1 MYGAI
6 SSVSGQQ
13 GSLLLNKLSP
23 ITYFSRSPYSQSHP
37 SPSSSVTEAS
47 IFSHIHQSRALQSVD
62 IQTWLFNATSETFG
76 KSLTT
81 PNMYKAKKEASVHYF
96 YDKWGKKRPEKMQW
110 QVVYHLSAYESG
122 VFAMISPWASFT
134 CKWDWASTDSL
145 SYITASVFWLGRAGI
160 LFSVLGENCLV
171 IRP

>member
-1 MYGAI
+1 ME
-6 SSVSGQQ
+6 
-13 GSLLLNKLSP
+13 LSP
-23 ITYFSRSPYSQSHP
+23 LCQD
-37 SPSSSVTEAS
+37 
-47 IFSHIHQSRALQSVD
+47 SRALCSLINFHLSHILAEALIHNPILPLVLQLLKPAFSIISISQEHFNLLTSRPD
-62 IQTWLFNATSETFG
+62 CLMQPLKPLESPWQLQTCI
-76 KSLTT
+76 KQ
-81 PNMYKAKKEASVHYF
+81 KKEASVHYF